1 MARAD
6 GIGPPPPA
14 AARATLVVGARE
26 LAAERER
33 AASSAKAP
41 PPKMLLAVFVAAL
54 AVVGRGTLPLA
65 FSVCRFRK
73 ISTAMLVRRGVCA
86 ERAVPHRSSPRT
98 NDG

>member
-14 AARATLVVGARE
+14 AARATLAVGARE

-54 AVVGRGTLPLA
+54 AVVGRGTLPPA

>member
-54 AVVGRGTLPLA
+54 AVVGRGTLPPA
-65 FSVCRFRK
+65 FSVLKMLDEFCLARLFPRC
-73 ISTAMLVRRGVCA
+73 ISDALDTAFCA
-86 ERAVPHRSSPRT
+86 W
-98 NDG
+98 